1 MDEKILD
8 LAEFMD
14 RIQGDKALALELLDI
29 FVQDFREK
37 RRAMAEALPG
47 NDADQIRKLSHA
59 LKGSSGNISAHA
71 LHVILSHL
79 EDMGKRNDL
88 AGAAALVA
96 DLDTKFEALLAR
108 IAILREELK

>member
-8 LAEFMD
+8 LAEFME

-29 FVQDFREK
+29 FVPDFREK
-37 RRAMAEALPG
+37 RRLMGEAISN
-47 NDADQIRKLSHA
+47 NDADQMRKLSHA
-59 LKGSSGNISAHA
+59 LKGSTGNISAHA
-71 LHVILSHL
+71 LHVILAQL

-88 AGAAALVA
+88 TGAGALVA
-96 DLDTKFEALLAR
+96 DLDTKFEALMAR

>member
-8 LAEFMD
+8 LAEFME
-14 RIQGDKALALELLDI
+14 RIQGDKAFALELLDI

-37 RRAMAEALPG
+37 RRLMGEAIAG
-47 NDADQIRKLSHA
+47 SNADQIRKLSHA

-71 LHVILSHL
+71 LHVILSQL

-88 AGAAALVA
+88 TGAAALVA
-96 DLDTKFEALLAR
+96 DLDTKFEALTAR
-108 IAILREELK
+108 IAILKEELK